1 MNWETKKSIINLAL
15 KFTGRTGFGAS
26 SPKAENRAVFSV
38 MIPRKHNTRLLIV
51 ITNSY
56 LYIIKCKHS
65 PFCDCALVK
74 MDSITHFCL
83 IMYSSYRLSTQSSEF
98 AVAPYHIVKSLRLQ
112 KNSSI
117 PTWMIISYIYY
128 LMCTVYSKNVYKFV

>member
-1 MNWETKKSIINLAL
+1 MNWETEKSISNLVL

-38 MIPRKHNTRLLIV
+38 MIPRKHNTRLLPV

-56 LYIIKCKHS
+56 SYIIKCKHS

-83 IMYSSYRLSTQSSEF
+83 IMYSSYHLITQSSEC
-98 AVAPYHIVKSLRLQ
+98 AVAPFHIVKSLRLQ

-117 PTWMIISYIYY
+117 PAWINISYIYY
-128 LMCTVYSKNVYKFV
+128 VMCTVASKNLYKFV